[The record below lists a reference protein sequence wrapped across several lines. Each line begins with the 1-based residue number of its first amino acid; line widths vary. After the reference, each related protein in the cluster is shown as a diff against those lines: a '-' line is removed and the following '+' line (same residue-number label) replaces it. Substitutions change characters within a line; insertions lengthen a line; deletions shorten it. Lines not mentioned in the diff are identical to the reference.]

1 MTPEIKV
8 KIEQINHL
16 LEREEHDSGY
26 AAFVHMRKLWPEL
39 IADYARSSE
48 LSDDRVSRKEM
59 LEAMREQRINLGGLH
74 DKTLAELKRVREV
87 AAEEINR
94 LEGEVRSLR
103 IDNARLRDEA
113 TIRSLVAGSTE
124 GGK

>member
-1 MTPEIKV
+1 MTPEISELV
-8 KIEQINHL
+8 RELEEFQANEPGFPQIFT
-16 LEREEHDSGY
+16 R
-26 AAFVHMRKLWPEL
+26 AAATLRRL
-39 IADYARSSE
+39 SE